1 MLLDLL
7 LLPFTLVGWLI
18 KGAFGL
24 IGGLLGALG
33 GFLGLIVSL
42 GMGLIGLLLLAG
54 LIGWVLGIPL
64 LLMLGTALGLRRR

>member
-18 KGAFGL
+18 KVAFGF
-24 IGGLLGALG
+24 IGGVLGALG
-33 GFLGLIVSL
+33 GFIGLIVSL
-42 GMGLIGLLLLAG
+42 GMGLIGLLLLTG

-64 LLMLGTALGLRRR
+64 LLMLATALGLRRR